1 MLYLLIVIGV
11 ASRLLPHPPNFAP
24 IMALG
29 LFAGAYMHKKTAFVV
44 PIVAMLLADYFIG
57 FYDIRIMLSVYVCIG
72 LGSLAGV
79 WLKKNKSVSMI
90 AISTLAVSVIF
101 FFVTNFSLWL
111 FSDFY
116 PHTAEGLS
124 LCFTMAI
131 PFFANS
137 LLGNAVYVLFFF
149 GSYELFGKQI
159 DLQLSKKLQTVNL
172 KND

>member
-1 MLYLLIVIGV
+1 MLYILLLIGV

-24 IMALG
+24 VMALG
-29 LFAGAYMHKKTAFVV
+29 LFAGAYMNKKTAYII
-44 PIVAMLLADYFIG
+44 PIVAMLIADYFIG
-57 FYDIRIMLSVYVCIG
+57 FYDFRIMLSVYVCIA
-72 LGSLAGV
+72 LGSVVGV
-79 WLKKNKSVSMI
+79 WLKKNKSVTKI

-101 FFVTNFSLWL
+101 FLATNFSLW
-111 FSDFY
+111 FFGDFY

-137 LLGNAVYVLFFF
+137 LMGNAVYVLFFF
-149 GSYELFGKQI
+149 GSYELFGRQI
-159 DLQLSKKLQTVNL
+159 DLRLSEKFQTAYI